1 MTQLTVKVWRKF
13 ADGSQKQMGVL
24 GENNHSL
31 LFQYEEAFLASS
43 LNPSP
48 FLLPFDDR
56 IHSFSKQTADYMP
69 GLFTD
74 SLSQYWGLRPLMD
87 FFRSSN
93 QTNIVQPGCN
103 ALTKAA
109 TADLIGALHYQT
121 DNTEASSETF
131 PPTDYYSLLAGKHTL
146 LAKTQDLIRSSD
158 HIHGMPWQAQVYIDP
173 LIPDQL
179 HSENAAHLL
188 PWVLRFGHTA
198 NPLGQEQ
205 GLADAAYLQMAELI
219 GIQIPQW
226 QLITPPAQS
235 NAAPWLAY
243 QRPDHHTGRQHIQ
256 RLSSLLQNHWW
267 QPGIGYEQLI
277 RASQLL
283 CKRPATGRD
292 MFVRAIFN
300 LLSCNQDDHSK
311 HWSFTQDDTGQW
323 LPAPM
328 YNAGFY
334 PAKDSQHSMP
344 FSCTTP
350 QIDRRSIQQLASLAN
365 FSNWNH
371 ARQVI
376 EEVLDALQNWEI
388 YASQLNIHRDT
399 QRKVRQQ
406 MDQCYQLNRDILIK

>member
-1 MTQLTVKVWRKF
+1 MTQHTITVWRKF
-13 ADGSQKQMGVL
+13 ADGSQTQMGTL
-24 GENNHSL
+24 GENSHSL
-31 LFQYEEAFLASS
+31 LFQYADNFLASG

-56 IHSFSKQTADYMP
+56 VHSFSKQHADCMP

-74 SLSQYWGLRPLMD
+74 SLSKYWGLRPLMD
-87 FFRSSN
+87 FFRGGH
-93 QTNIVQPGCN
+93 QTNVTQPGCN
-103 ALTKAA
+103 DLTTTAA
-109 TADLIGALHYQT
+109 SDLIGALRYQT
-121 DNTEASSETF
+121 EANLEISEAF
-131 PPTDYYSLLAGKHTL
+131 LPADYYASLAANNTL
-146 LAKTQDLIRSSD
+146 SVDTKKLISSSD

-179 HSENAAHLL
+179 HSENAAYLQ
-188 PWVLRFGHTA
+188 PWILRFGHSG

-205 GLADAAYLQMAELI
+205 GLADAAYLQMASLI

-235 NAAPWLAY
+235 KAAPWLAY
-243 QRPDHHTGRQHIQ
+243 LRPDHLNHRQHIQ
-256 RLSSLLQNHWW
+256 RLSSLLNNHWW

-311 HWSFTQDDTGQW
+311 HWSFIQDDSGQW
-323 LPAPM
+323 LSAPM
-328 YNAGFY
+328 YSTGFY
-334 PAKDSQHSMP
+334 PAQDRQHNMP
-344 FSCTTP
+344 FGETTVAA
-350 QIDRRSIQQLASLAN
+350 DRRNIQKLASLAN
-365 FSNWNH
+365 FSNWNQ
-371 ARQVI
+371 ARQII

-388 YASQLNIHRDT
+388 FASQLNITSDT

-406 MDQCYQLNRDILIK
+406 LDQSYQLNCDLLKK